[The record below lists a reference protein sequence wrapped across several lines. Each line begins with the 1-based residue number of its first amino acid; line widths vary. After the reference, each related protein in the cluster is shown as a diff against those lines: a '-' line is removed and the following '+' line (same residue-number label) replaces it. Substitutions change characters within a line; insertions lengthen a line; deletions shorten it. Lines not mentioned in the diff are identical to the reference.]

1 MKINTRLS
9 GRIMTILLTF
19 TSMTLGM
26 ELTVV
31 TTQPVRHALTVPLA
45 ATISVTF
52 DRAVN
57 PATVTHNNF
66 NAFAR
71 WSGPVS
77 GTFAYS
83 NANQTVTLTPT
94 RTFSAGES
102 VMVMLS
108 KNLLAA
114 DGSPMRPQGFS
125 WQFVTRALPTT
136 LTFTNIATMSNR
148 TTPESNTRIYGASA
162 TDLDG
167 DGWLDL
173 TTVNEDSDDLR
184 VFMNKGDGTGL
195 YHPFSQP
202 PFPISHEA
210 SPNEPADFNRDGK
223 PDICVAASST
233 NHVWIVLGNGD
244 GTYQSPGQQIS
255 VPAVPHGIAVL
266 DMDGD
271 GDVDIATSSTGG
283 DNMSILFNNGSGVFG
298 PPTSFDGG
306 GGGEYGLVAG
316 DFNNDGILDLTVG
329 LYWDQTIGVHRGNGN
344 GTFTNMGVFPVG
356 GSVWQMAAG
365 DVNGDGHMDVA
376 NANAGS
382 NNGSVLRGNGSFG
395 FTAPSTVATA
405 AHVVGSDL
413 GDLDGDGDL
422 DWMLSSFSGSRWRL
436 FTNNGAGV
444 FTFNQEFVAPSNPS
458 CSIILDIDND
468 RDLDLALTDE
478 IADVVV
484 LQKNS
489 GTALM
494 GDLDVDGDVAADD
507 ATDFDGCYT
516 GPGGNVIGIC
526 QRGDFDLD
534 GDVDCDDWSDFQ
546 AAWTEGGSPP
556 EFTECLL
563 TSVPTV
569 SQWGMSAML
578 LCLLTA
584 ATMIVRSKR
593 RLPRSQPL
601 LG

>member
-1 MKINTRLS
+1 MNRNLLS
-9 GRIMTILLTF
+9 FVCAMMLALALPAYAPGAD
-19 TSMTLGM
+19 
-26 ELTVV
+26 LTVV
-31 TTQPVRHALTVPLA
+31 STQPARHALATPLA
-45 ATISVTF
+45 SSISVTF

-66 NAFAR
+66 NAFGR

-77 GTFAYS
+77 GAFTFS
-83 NANQTVTLTPT
+83 NGNTTVTLTPT
-94 RTFSAGES
+94 RPFSAGES
-102 VMVMLS
+102 VMVILS
-108 KNLLAA
+108 KNFVAA
-114 DGSPMRPQGFS
+114 DGSLMRPQGYS

-136 LTFTNIATMSNR
+136 LAFTNIATMSNR
-148 TTPESNTRIYGASA
+148 TTPGSNTRIYGASA
-162 TDLDG
+162 TDLDA

-184 VFMNKGDGTGL
+184 VFMNKADGTGL

-233 NHVWIVLGNGD
+233 NHVWVVLGNGD
-244 GTYQSPGQQIS
+244 GTFQSPGQQIS

-266 DMDGD
+266 DADGD
-271 GDVDIATSSTGG
+271 GDVDIVTANTGG
-283 DNMSILFNNGSGVFG
+283 DNLSLLLNNGSGVFG
-298 PPTSFDGG
+298 PPTNFDGG

-316 DFNNDGILDLTVG
+316 DYNNDGILDLAVG
-329 LYWDQTIGVHRGNGN
+329 LYWDLTVGLHRGNGN
-344 GTFTNMGVFPVG
+344 GTFTNMGVFPGG
-356 GSVWQMAAG
+356 GSVWQIAAG
-365 DVNGDGHMDVA
+365 DVNGDGHMDIA
-376 NANAGS
+376 TANAGS
-382 NNGSVLRGNGSFG
+382 NNGSILRGNGAFSL
-395 FTAPSTVATA
+395 TAPFTVATV

-444 FTFNQEFVAPSNPS
+444 FAFNQEFVAPSNPS

-494 GDLDVDGDVAADD
+494 GDFDVDGDVAADD
-507 ATDFDGCYT
+507 AMDFDGCYS
-516 GPGGNVIGIC
+516 GPGGNVSGVC
-526 QRGDFDLD
+526 MRGDFDLD
-534 GDVDCDDWSDFQ
+534 GDVDCDDWTEFE
-546 AAWTEGGSPP
+546 AAWTEGGAPP
-556 EFTECLL
+556 PFAECLL

-569 SQWGMSAML
+569 SAWGALAMV
-578 LCLLTA
+578 LTIIVA
-584 ATMIVRSKR
+584 ATILMRSR
-593 RLPRSQPL
+593 FAR
-601 LG
+601 GATA